1 MPLSAHRRCLL
12 TLGVAVSLCLGGS
25 PVFAQSDLES
35 RVDRIEQRLEGS
47 ALMGLM
53 NEAETLRGEVTT
65 LRGEIE
71 ILERQLRDLRDQQRQ
86 LYLDLDE
93 RLRMLELG
101 DSALAPEAPA
111 PDTSDG
117 TLSEPSLNGVDD
129 GPVTDERDTAADA
142 RSDYDQAFALLR
154 EGDFDAAGAAFEA
167 FLDAHD
173 GSELAANAR
182 YWLGE
187 SHYVVRE
194 FDNAIQ
200 EFQRVLDDHPDS
212 NKVPDALLK
221 IGFSYLEQ
229 GDRDAARDRLE
240 AVVEAYPDST
250 AANLAEQRLDQF

>member
-25 PVFAQSDLES
+25 PVHAQSDLES

-93 RLRMLELG
+93 RLRMIELG
-101 DSALAPEAPA
+101 DSRLEPEVPV
-111 PDTSDG
+111 PDSSEGTPSD
-117 TLSEPSLNGVDD
+117 LSLNGIGDEPIADD
-129 GPVTDERDTAADA
+129 MDTAADA
-142 RSDYDQAFALLR
+142 RSDYDEAFALLR

-167 FLDAHD
+167 FLDIHD

-187 SHYVVRE
+187 SYYVVRD

-212 NKVPDALLK
+212 NKFPDALLK
-221 IGFSYLEQ
+221 IGFSYLER
-229 GDRDAARDRLE
+229 GEEDAARERLE
-240 AVVEAYPDST
+240 AVVETYPDST